1 MFHCKGGIVME
12 TARKENQGKNVFVE
26 KGEKDDRFDEVMAD
40 MNQATY
46 RALLGQ

>member
-1 MFHCKGGIVME
+1 ME
-12 TARKENQGKNVFVE
+12 TAHKENQGKTVFAE

>member
-1 MFHCKGGIVME
+1 ME
-12 TARKENQGKNVFVE
+12 TVRKENQGKKMFAE

-40 MNQATY
+40 MNQAAY